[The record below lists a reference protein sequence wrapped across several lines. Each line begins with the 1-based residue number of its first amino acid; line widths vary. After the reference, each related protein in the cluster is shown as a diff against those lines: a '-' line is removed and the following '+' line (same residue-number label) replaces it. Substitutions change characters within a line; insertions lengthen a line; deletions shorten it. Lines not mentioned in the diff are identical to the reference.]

1 MIQLSDLPH
10 ARARDAVD
18 TGAPVFLFVNPVEY
32 HGPHLPLHNDHL
44 ISVGLAKDLHARLAA
59 RDQGLP
65 FLSAGEL
72 EIGVEPT
79 RGLGSRFAPF
89 DVAQKL
95 VREACRSLAELGA
108 RRVVLMT
115 FHGDPLHN
123 IALEAG
129 VVLLRELGVNVLSPF
144 NAVLREL
151 LAVDSSVHEPAFD
164 HIEDKAL
171 RKEMLRDL
179 HLDFHGGF
187 FETSMTLRY
196 APESVDP
203 SYVNLPPCPAIRP
216 NVLADNAAKIARL
229 SGRDVLA
236 KELALAAFGL
246 GWKALDPF
254 PGYTGHPA
262 RATAAAGGHFSS
274 RIVDL
279 YESMARDVLYGDALS
294 PEPIMAWTA
303 KLSPFIPSS
312 GRVSTHP

>member
-1 MIQLSDLPH
+1 VKNLNDLPH
-10 ARARDAVD
+10 ARAREALD

-32 HGPHLPLHNDHL
+32 HGPHLSLHNDHL
-44 ISVGLAKDLHARLAA
+44 VSVGLARDLHARLAA
-59 RDQGLP
+59 RDHGLP

-79 RGLGSRFAPF
+79 RGLGSRYAPF
-89 DVAQKL
+89 EVAQKV

-123 IALEAG
+123 MALEAG
-129 VVLLRELGVNVLSPF
+129 VVALAELGVRALSPF

-151 LAVDSSVHEPAFD
+151 VAADASAYEGALD
-164 HIEDKAL
+164 HIEDRAL

-179 HLDFHGGF
+179 HLDFHAGF

-203 SYVNLPPCPAIRP
+203 SYVRLPPCSTIKP
-216 NVLADNAAKIARL
+216 NVLADNASKIARL
-229 SGRDVLA
+229 SGREVLA

-246 GWKALDPF
+246 GWKTLDPF

-262 RATAAAGGHFSS
+262 QATARAGAYFAE
-274 RIVDL
+274 RILDV
-279 YESMARDVLYGDALS
+279 YEGLVRDVLYGEARS
-294 PEPIMAWTA
+294 PEPIMTWTS
-303 KLSPFIPSS
+303 KLTLG
-312 GRVSTHP
+312 GRVSVHP

>member
-1 MIQLSDLPH
+1 MIQLNDLPH
-10 ARARDAVD
+10 ARAREAVD
-18 TGAPVFLFVNPVEY
+18 TGAPVFLFVNPVEF

-44 ISVGLAKDLHARLAA
+44 VSLGLARELHARLAA
-59 RDQGLP
+59 RDPGVP

-89 DVAQKL
+89 EVAQKV

-123 IALEAG
+123 MALEAG
-129 VVLLRELGVNVLSPF
+129 VALLAELGVKALSPF

-151 LAVDSSVHEPAFD
+151 LAVDASVHEPAFD

-187 FETSMTLRY
+187 FETSMTLHY
-196 APESVDP
+196 APGSVDP
-203 SYVNLPPCPAIRP
+203 SYVRLPPCPAIKP

-229 SGRDVLA
+229 TGREVLA

-246 GWKALDPF
+246 GWKSLDPF

-262 RATAAAGGHFSS
+262 HATPRAGRHFAGHILDAYQRLAA
-274 RIVDL
+274 
-279 YESMARDVLYGDALS
+279 DVLYGDARS
-294 PEPIMAWTA
+294 PEPIMTWTS
-303 KLSPFIPSS
+303 KLTLG
-312 GRVSTHP
+312 GRVSVHP